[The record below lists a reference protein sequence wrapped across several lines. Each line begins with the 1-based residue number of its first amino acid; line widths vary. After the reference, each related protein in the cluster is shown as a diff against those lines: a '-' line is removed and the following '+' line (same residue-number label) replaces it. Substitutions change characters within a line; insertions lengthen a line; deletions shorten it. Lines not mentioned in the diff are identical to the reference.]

1 MAKTVENGFERTS
14 QFGSEQSLPEFV
26 IAGRRSSSVIL
37 LVPPI
42 QNSTTS
48 IPTTAMNIHVNAN
61 TLKYI
66 SLITLTLQNAI
77 LGLSMRYAR
86 TRPGDIFI
94 SSTAVLMAELVK
106 LVTCLILVF
115 NEEGKDAQK
124 FVRTLHKTIIA
135 NPLDTLKVCVP
146 SLVYIVQNNLLYVS
160 ASHLDA
166 ATYQVTYQLK
176 ILTTAMFAVII
187 LRRRL
192 IQTQWGALVLLI
204 AGVVMVQLAQTVDE
218 TKVGGKAQKSG
229 PEQNRLLGLW
239 AALGACF
246 LSGFAGI
253 YFEKILK
260 GADISVWMRNV
271 QLSLLSIPFGVITCF
286 VNDGRQIMKDG
297 FFLGYDLFIWYLIFL
312 QAGGGLI
319 VAVVVKYADNILK
332 GFATSLAIV
341 ISCIASIYIFDFK
354 LTLSFAGGA
363 GLVIASIFLYGY
375 APKKSGT
382 TNSTTTATQKSQALL
397 EAEENLL
404 PRV

>member
-1 MAKTVENGFERTS
+1 M
-14 QFGSEQSLPEFV
+14 LPAPV
-26 IAGRRSSSVIL
+26 YYR
-37 LVPPI
+37 P
-42 QNSTTS
+42 
-48 IPTTAMNIHVNAN
+48 VNTN

-66 SLITLTLQNAI
+66 SLLTLTLQNAI

-86 TRPGDIFI
+86 TRPGEIFL
-94 SSTAVLMAELVK
+94 SSTAVLMAEFAK
-106 LVTCLILVF
+106 LITCLFLVF

-124 FVRTLHKTIIA
+124 FVRSLHKTIIA
-135 NPLDTLKVCVP
+135 NPVDTLKVCVP

-176 ILTTAMFAVII
+176 ILTTAMFAVVI
-187 LRRRL
+187 LHRKL
-192 IQTQWGALVLLI
+192 LKTQWGALLLLVMGIVL
-204 AGVVMVQLAQTVDE
+204 VQLAQTE
-218 TKVGGKAQKSG
+218 APSSSSASGGAVAATAASAAAAG
-229 PEQNRLLGLW
+229 APEQNRMLGLW

-260 GADISVWMRNV
+260 GAEISVWMRNV
-271 QLSLLSIPFGVITCF
+271 QLSLLSIPFGLLTCF
-286 VNDGRQIMKDG
+286 VNDAGRIYDHG
-297 FFLGYDLFIWYLIFL
+297 FFNGYDLFVWYLVLL

-332 GFATSLAIV
+332 GFATSLAII
-341 ISCIASIYIFDFK
+341 ISCVASIYIFNFN
-354 LTLSFAGGA
+354 LTLQFSFGA

-375 APKKSGT
+375 DPSKAASKS
-382 TNSTTTATQKSQALL
+382 TAGMQVSGSGD
-397 EAEENLL
+397 EEKLL